1 MKIAIDAGH
10 GLYTAGKRCLKS
22 IDPKETREWAL
33 NSRIAEKV
41 IVRLRDYDCA
51 VVRIDDPTGQSDVSL
66 TARCNKAN
74 AAGCDFYVSIHHN
87 AGINGGSGGG
97 IVVYTY
103 LGAKASTKAV
113 AKAVYDAA
121 VARTGL
127 KGNRSAGVAEANF
140 QVLRS
145 TKMSAILGEFGFMD
159 STSDTPIIL
168 TEDFAEKCATGIV
181 AGLAA
186 GLGLKQIAV
195 TVAENTK
202 TEEEEMKT
210 YNTVEEMPDWAK
222 ATIAKLV
229 KKGVL
234 LGGSTGGLYL
244 TEAQMRIFVVNDRM
258 KIYGE

>member
-22 IDPKETREWAL
+22 IDPKEMREWVL
-33 NSRIAEKV
+33 NARIAEKV
-41 IVRLRDYDCA
+41 IAGLRDYDCEPL
-51 VVRIDDPTGQSDVSL
+51 RIDDPTGQTDVSL
-66 TARCNKAN
+66 TSRCNKAN
-74 AAGCDFYVSIHHN
+74 NAGCDFYVSIHHN

-113 AKAVYDAA
+113 AQAVYDAA

-140 QVLRS
+140 QVLRN
-145 TKMSAILGEFGFMD
+145 TTMSAILGEFGFMD
-159 STSDTPIIL
+159 STADVPIIL
-168 TEDFAEKCATGIV
+168 TDTFAENCAAGIV

-195 TVAENTK
+195 TTAES
-202 TEEEEMKT
+202 EEDEVKI
-210 YNTVEEMPDWAK
+210 YNKVEEIPDWAQP
-222 ATIAKLV
+222 TIRKLV
-229 KKGVL
+229 AKGVL
-234 LGGSTGGLYL
+234 LGGGTGGLYL
-244 TEAQMRIFVVNDRM
+244 TEAQMRLFVVHDRLGL
-258 KIYGE
+258 YGE